1 LKELQNSPQ
10 LPALCRLLTAKMSGA
25 DAGMDGLDALMAE
38 LSANSADSAAAP
50 QPAALPTVK
59 TTAGKGRQRVSG
71 KLSGGDKGHVVV
83 GESWADEEISSPA
96 EVQAFVRRLR
106 AFQMRVRILRLP
118 GPNASIAT
126 ASTEPLL
133 G

>member
-1 LKELQNSPQ
+1 
-10 LPALCRLLTAKMSGA
+10 M
-25 DAGMDGLDALMAE
+25 
-38 LSANSADSAAAP
+38 
-50 QPAALPTVK
+50 
-59 TTAGKGRQRVSG
+59 SG
-71 KLSGGDKGHVVV
+71 KLSGGDKGYVVV

-106 AFQMRVRILRLP
+106 TFQMRVGILRLS